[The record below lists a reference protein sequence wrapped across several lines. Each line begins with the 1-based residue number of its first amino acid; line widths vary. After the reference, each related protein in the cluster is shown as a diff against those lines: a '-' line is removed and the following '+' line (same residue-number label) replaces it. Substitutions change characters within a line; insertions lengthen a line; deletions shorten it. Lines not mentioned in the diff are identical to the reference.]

1 MRDRFLNFIEKK
13 GLFTPNN
20 NLLVGVSGGID
31 STVLLDLLVNA
42 GFKCSV
48 AHCNFQL
55 RASESYGDQEFVE
68 QLCKK
73 YEIKCHTI
81 RFDTK
86 EFAQQKKLSI
96 QMAARELRFNWFDE
110 LMKLH
115 NYDYIVLAHNADDV
129 IETFHLN
136 LARGTGIRGLTGIK
150 PKINNIVRPLL
161 FAYRSEIIDYSK
173 ENKLTF
179 REDSSNSET
188 KYARNKIRHKV
199 IPVFDEINPAYR
211 TTLIQNIEKLH
222 DVAEIYDNAIAE
234 AAKKCITKTEKNTYI
249 QIDELKRLSPL
260 STYLFEFLRDYGFN
274 AEQLNGILNVLDGH
288 VGKEFISQDYRLV
301 RDRKHL
307 IIAPLTTIDHTK
319 ILIEKH
325 QLEDNQ
331 PLSIPI
337 NETHSLELTLKDQN
351 DDFTASIKNSIESFD
366 YDKLEFPLSIEPWK
380 TGDFFYPFGMK
391 QRKKIS
397 DFFVDR
403 KLNRIEKN
411 YVQLLKSLDKVLW
424 VIGYRMDNRF
434 RISDKTKKVLWIEYR
449 KLY

>member
-1 MRDRFLNFIEKK
+1 
-13 GLFTPNN
+13 
-20 NLLVGVSGGID
+20 
-31 STVLLDLLVNA
+31 
-42 GFKCSV
+42 
-48 AHCNFQL
+48 
-55 RASESYGDQEFVE
+55 
-68 QLCKK
+68 
-73 YEIKCHTI
+73 
-81 RFDTK
+81 
-86 EFAQQKKLSI
+86 
-96 QMAARELRFNWFDE
+96 MAARELRFNWFDE
-110 LMKLH
+110 LRQH
-115 NYDYIVLAHNADDV
+115 YNYDYIVLAHNADDV

-173 ENKLTF
+173 DNKLTF